1 MKTYELMTIAK
12 SELTDQGAKELA
24 TQVQDLIK
32 SFDGKI
38 IKDDF
43 WGKRKLAYEIKHDS
57 EGYYDVVTFEL
68 STEALLKFKQ
78 KLNLVPNI
86 LRYLVTAKS

>member
-12 SELTDQGAKELA
+12 SELTDEGAKELA
-24 TQVQDLIK
+24 TQVQDLVK

-68 STEALLKFKQ
+68 SSEALLKFKQ

>member
-1 MKTYELMTIAK
+1 MTIAK

-68 STEALLKFKQ
+68 SSEALLKFKQ